1 LSCTT
6 CPNPIATPTD
16 TTEYCVTAFTVNGC
30 SDTACVQVVVLRAC
44 EVFVPNAFSPNASG
58 RNDQQCVYGDCISSM
73 VFRIYDRLG
82 NRVFETTDA
91 KICWDG
97 LHNGE
102 PLNPGVFVYVLN
114 ATLTSGET
122 VERQGN
128 ITLVR

>member
-1 LSCTT
+1 M
-6 CPNPIATPTD
+6 
-16 TTEYCVTAFTVNGC
+16 NGC

-73 VFRIYDRLG
+73 LFRIYDRLG